1 MLRNKDYRL
10 FSFCTTVNVIHTKR
24 RETKKKNKEKNT
36 QNKTNNA
43 RQQFHLRGQKQQIQF
58 AMKGDDRDDTSE
70 PTLYAPLKKNNN
82 ESDFSDITISPT
94 PPKDTNN
101 LVYLSLLS
109 CGIGFI
115 LPYSSFIV
123 AADYWQERFQGNSVA
138 IDMSLTYILTAC
150 CTAFANSLTIS
161 IIPFKWRITLGYTI
175 SFIILVFITVCEVAF
190 HIFSKTTAYSVCLL
204 AVLAVSF
211 GSTVQQSS
219 FYGFSSAFPNK
230 YTQALM
236 AGESVAGEI
245 FFGNCSFLPE
255 FYHEGHL

>member
-1 MLRNKDYRL
+1 
-10 FSFCTTVNVIHTKR
+10 
-24 RETKKKNKEKNT
+24 
-36 QNKTNNA
+36 
-43 RQQFHLRGQKQQIQF
+43 
-58 AMKGDDRDDTSE
+58 MKGDDREDTAE

-82 ESDFSDITISPT
+82 ESDFSDITIS

-161 IIPFKWRITLGYTI
+161 IIPFKWRIMLGYTI
-175 SFIILVFITVCEVAF
+175 SFTILVFITVCEVAF

-236 AGESVAGEI
+236 AGESVAGKI
-245 FFGNCSFLPE
+245 FLHKFI
-255 FYHEGHL
+255 

>member
-1 MLRNKDYRL
+1 
-10 FSFCTTVNVIHTKR
+10 
-24 RETKKKNKEKNT
+24 
-36 QNKTNNA
+36 
-43 RQQFHLRGQKQQIQF
+43 
-58 AMKGDDRDDTSE
+58 MKGDDREDTAE

-82 ESDFSDITISPT
+82 ESDFSDITIS

-161 IIPFKWRITLGYTI
+161 IIPFKWRIMLGYTI
-175 SFIILVFITVCEVAF
+175 SFTILVFITVCEVAF

-236 AGESVAGEI
+236 AGESVAGKD
-245 FFGNCSFLPE
+245 FFINSFRSNFNKLSFSPRLPSL
-255 FYHEGHL
+255 HQQSPHQTTHI